1 MTQHSPSPHMSTSH
15 PCATSFLSS
24 ESRRRRRHGQRAQ
37 SMVEFALVGPLL
49 LFVAFGAVDFGR
61 AYFHQNEITNAAREG
76 ARLAILRD
84 HMCNTVNGSSSDC
97 KSSTVTNETSVCQAI
112 LNEGDL
118 ISANNWH
125 CSEGGTVP
133 AASAASANN
142 AYVEIDLY
150 NASSTST
157 TACDSNVGFS
167 ANTPRGGGYRS
178 IKVEIDYYFR
188 PVTPLF
194 SGLFPSTFHISS
206 TACARAEY

>member
-1 MTQHSPSPHMSTSH
+1 MSEHT
-15 PCATSFLSS
+15 PRTAPILSS
-24 ESRRRRRHGQRAQ
+24 EPRRRRRHGQRAQ

-49 LFVAFGAVDFGR
+49 LFVAFGAADFGR
-61 AYFHQNEITNAAREG
+61 AYFHQNELTNAAREG

-97 KSSTVTNETSVCQAI
+97 KSSSVQNETSVCQAI

-118 ISANNWH
+118 ISSNNWH
-125 CSEGGTVP
+125 CSEGGTLP
-133 AASAASANN
+133 AASAASAGN
-142 AYVEIDLY
+142 AYVEVDLY
-150 NASSTST
+150 NASSSST

-167 ANTPRGGGYRS
+167 ASTPRGGGYRS
-178 IKVEIDYYFR
+178 VKVQIDYYYR
-188 PVTPLF
+188 PMTPLF